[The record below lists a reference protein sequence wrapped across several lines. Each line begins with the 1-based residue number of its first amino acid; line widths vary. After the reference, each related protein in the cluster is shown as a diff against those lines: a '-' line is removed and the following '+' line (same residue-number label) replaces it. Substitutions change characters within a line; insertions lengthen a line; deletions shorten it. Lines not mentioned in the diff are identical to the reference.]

1 MDKRIWRNYDFMLL
15 GATILALILGIAIVY
30 SASHTISSIQNS
42 ALRQAVFAAVG
53 LAIGW
58 VVAAVDYRLLDTFSI
73 PLYILIV
80 LLLVAVIVIGQ
91 ITFNAQRSF
100 DLGIVD
106 LQPSELSKP
115 LLIIVLAAFLA
126 KRASQQNQ
134 FVTLLLSALLV
145 ALPVLLI
152 YQEPDLGT
160 ALVLIFV
167 WGTMIFASGISLL
180 LLGLTFGGG
189 LAAAPVLWFTM
200 EDYMRRRIITFVNP
214 AADPQSYY
222 NIRQALYAI
231 GSGGWLGK
239 GYLQGTQSQLHFL
252 LVKHTDFAFSVLCEE
267 LGMLGAL
274 VLIVL
279 LTVILLRMLRAAKL
293 ARDSFGRLICI
304 GIAAWL
310 FFQSAVNIGMNLN
323 LLPVTG
329 LPLPFISYGGS
340 ALLTILTAMGL
351 VQGVILRHR
360 KIEF

>member
-1 MDKRIWRNYDFMLL
+1 MDKRIWRNYDFVLL
-15 GATILALILGIAIVY
+15 GATFLALILGVAIVY

-80 LLLVAVIVIGQ
+80 LLLVAVTVIGQ
-91 ITFNAQRSF
+91 ITFSAQRSF

-126 KRASQQNQ
+126 KRESQQSQ
-134 FVTLLLSALLV
+134 FITLLLSALLV
-145 ALPVLLI
+145 AVPVMLI
-152 YQEPDLGT
+152 YEEPDLGT

-167 WGTMIFASGISLL
+167 WGTMVFASGINLL

-200 EDYMRRRIITFVNP
+200 EDYMRHRIITFVNP

-239 GYLQGTQSQLHFL
+239 GYLKGTQSQLHFL
-252 LVKHTDFAFSVLCEE
+252 LVKHTDFVFSVLCEE

-340 ALLTILTAMGL
+340 ALLTILVAMGL

>member
-1 MDKRIWRNYDFMLL
+1 MDKRIWRNFDFVLL
-15 GATILALILGIAIVY
+15 GATVLTLILGVAIVY
-30 SASHTISSIQNS
+30 SASHNITSIQNS
-42 ALRQAVFAAVG
+42 ALRQAIFAAIGLGVG
-53 LAIGW
+53 AL
-58 VVAAVDYRLLDTFSI
+58 VAAVDYRLLDSFSV
-73 PLYILIV
+73 PVYILIV

-100 DLGIVD
+100 DLGIID

-115 LLIIVLAAFLA
+115 LLIVVLAAYLA
-126 KRASQQNQ
+126 RREEKRSQ
-134 FVTLLLSALLV
+134 FVTLLLSGLLM
-145 ALPVLLI
+145 AIPVLLI

-167 WGTMIFASGISLL
+167 WGVMIFASGINWL
-180 LLGLTFGGG
+180 LLGVTLGGG
-189 LAAAPVLWFTM
+189 LAAVPVMWFTL
-200 EDYMRRRIITFVNP
+200 EEYMRRRIVTFINP

-231 GSGGWLGK
+231 GSGGWLGR

-252 LVKHTDFAFSVLCEE
+252 LVKHTDFVFSVLCEE

-279 LTVILLRMLRAAKL
+279 QAVILLRMLRAAKL
-293 ARDSFGRLICI
+293 ARDSFGRLICV
-304 GIAAWL
+304 GIAAWI

-340 ALLTILTAMGL
+340 ALMTILVAMGL
-351 VQGVILRHR
+351 VQSVILRHR